1 MCLLLFILRFIVRL
15 IILVIIDVVDFYFIG
30 FNFVDVSH
38 KKKSEEK
45 NSIYDPLP

>member
-30 FNFVDVSH
+30 SNFVDVSH

>member
-1 MCLLLFILRFIVRL
+1 MFLLLFIFRIIVRL
-15 IILVIIDVVDFYFIG
+15 IILAIVDVVGLYFID

-38 KKKSEEK
+38 KKKVEEK

>member
-1 MCLLLFILRFIVRL
+1 MRL
-15 IILVIIDVVDFYFIG
+15 IILVIIDVVDLYFVG

-38 KKKSEEK
+38 KKKAEEK